1 MRPLDPRLL
10 RHARATRTFL
20 VLTVTFGVATAGLV
34 IAQASLLAYLI
45 TSAFLGGADLRE
57 MRGQMVALAVV
68 LVGRA
73 LVAWA
78 SEWAAY
84 RASAAVKSQLRA
96 QLVEHAVQLG
106 PARVATGGA
115 ATGEL
120 VVLATHG
127 LDALDGYFAR
137 YLPQLVLAA
146 LVPLAVGIR
155 ILASDLT
162 SAVIIAVTVPLIP
175 IFMIIIGKATQW
187 QMDRQWQTLARLGHH
202 FLDVVAGLGTLKVF
216 GRAKA
221 QVAMIRSVS
230 EDLRRRTM
238 STLRLAFV
246 SSLALE
252 LITTLSV
259 ALVAVSIGLRLV
271 DGSLGLQTGLLVLL
285 LAPEV
290 YLPLRQVGTQF
301 HASAEGVAAAQQ
313 AFDVLAMPLPEAG
326 LEGAGLEGAGRAGIE
341 RTRVPCP
348 VPDLS
353 TATIRLEGVS
363 VTYAGRGGSALDD
376 FDLELSPGRIVALVG
391 PSGAGKSTVVAALLG
406 FAQPS
411 AGHIVVSGP
420 DTGSPIDRADLD
432 LDAWRAQLAWVPQRP
447 HLFAATVAD
456 NIRLGKAAAT
466 DAEVMRAAE
475 LAGAAE
481 FIGALPAGL
490 GTLLGERGAG
500 LSTGQRRRIALA
512 RAFLRDAP
520 VLLLDEPTAGLD
532 ADSEAVVADAIS
544 RLMMGRTVL
553 LVTHRPALAAI
564 AHEVVELAAPL
575 AGTGPA
581 MHAGTARL
589 AVPAPG
595 GLS

>member
-1 MRPLDPRLL
+1 M
-10 RHARATRTFL
+10 
-20 VLTVTFGVATAGLV
+20 LTVAFGVATAGLV
-34 IAQASLLAYLI
+34 IAQASLLAYMI
-45 TSAFLGGADLRE
+45 TAAFLGGADLRE
-57 MRGQMVALAVV
+57 MRGQLVALAGV
-68 LVGRA
+68 LAARA

-84 RASAAVKSQLRA
+84 RASAAAKSQLRA
-96 QLVEHAVQLG
+96 QLVEHAVRLG
-106 PARVATGGA
+106 PARAAEGGA

-146 LVPLAVGIR
+146 LVPLAVGVR

-162 SAVIIAVTVPLIP
+162 SALIIAVTVPLIP
-175 IFMIIIGKATQW
+175 LFMIIIGKATQRK
-187 QMDRQWQTLARLGHH
+187 MDRQWQTLARLGHH

-221 QVAMIRSVS
+221 QIAMIRSVTD
-230 EDLRRRTM
+230 DLRRRTM

-252 LITTLSV
+252 LLTTLSV

-313 AFDVLAMPLPEAG
+313 AFDVLALPLPEVGPPAAG
-326 LEGAGLEGAGRAGIE
+326 CPRSGCLGTGATAPAD
-341 RTRVPCP
+341 VP

-353 TATIRLEGVS
+353 TATIRVQGLSMSYPGRSVPALED
-363 VTYAGRGGSALDD
+363 L
-376 FDLELSPGRIVALVG
+376 DLELRPGRIVALVG

-406 FAQPS
+406 FAGPS
-411 AGHIVVSGP
+411 AGRILVGDADRGGP
-420 DTGSPIDRADLD
+420 VDLADLD

-456 NIRLGKAAAT
+456 NIRLAHASAT
-466 DAEVMRAAE
+466 DADVMRAAE

-481 FIGALPAGL
+481 FIEELPAGL

-532 ADSEAVVADAIS
+532 ADSEAVVADAIGA
-544 RLMMGRTVL
+544 LMAGRTVL

-564 AHEVVELAAPL
+564 AHQVVELAAPL
-575 AGTGPA
+575 ATA
-581 MHAGTARL
+581 AGQVAVSGARL
-589 AVPAPG
+589 AAPVPEG
-595 GLS
+595 MS